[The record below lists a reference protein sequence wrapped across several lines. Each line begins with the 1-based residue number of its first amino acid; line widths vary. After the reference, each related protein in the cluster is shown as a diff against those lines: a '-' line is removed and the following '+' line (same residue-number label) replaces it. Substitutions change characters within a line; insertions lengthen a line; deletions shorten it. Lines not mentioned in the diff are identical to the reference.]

1 MSEQTTGRAM
11 TRRMFMARTGKA
23 GLAVLGTAGLG
34 LGLYD
39 AKGPAS
45 PDSVASSKLVSLPD
59 FSLPNLAGKMAIIK
73 GSDRAKSLAAGFT
86 ALGGI
91 EAFIKPG
98 DRVLLKVNAAF
109 ASPPILSATSNP
121 ELVLALIRLCQKAKA
136 AQVIV
141 ADNPIQ
147 DPASCFTLSGIAQAC
162 EKAGARLMLPRPS
175 WFAPYS
181 LAAGRLI
188 KNWPLFY
195 EPFKGINKVIGVTPV
210 KDHHR
215 SGASLTMKN
224 WYGLLGGQRSIFH
237 QDIHGI
243 ITELALMIK
252 PTLVILDGVAS
263 MMKNGPTGGSL
274 SDLKA
279 TETLILSTD
288 QVAADALGAE
298 LLEKTPAQVPFL
310 NMAARA
316 GAGMADYNSLRPIRA
331 AAG

>member
-1 MSEQTTGRAM
+1 M
-11 TRRMFMARTGKA
+11 TRAGKA

-39 AKGPAS
+39 AKGPAG
-45 PDSVASSKLVSLPD
+45 PDSAALTGQVSLPD
-59 FSLPNLAGKMAIIK
+59 FSLPELAGKMAIIK
-73 GSDRAKSLAAGFT
+73 GKDRTKSLEAGFK

-98 DRVLLKVNAAF
+98 DRVLLKVNAVI
-109 ASPPILSATSNP
+109 ASPPILSATTHP
-121 ELVLALIRLCQKAKA
+121 ELVSALIRLCQKARA

-141 ADNPIQ
+141 TDNPIQ
-147 DPASCFTLSGIAQAC
+147 DPATCFNLSGIAKAC
-162 EKAGARLMLPRPS
+162 EEAGARLMLPRPS
-175 WFAPYS
+175 GFAPYS

-188 KNWPLFY
+188 KNWPIFY
-195 EPFKGINKVIGVTPV
+195 EPFKGINKVIGLAQA

-252 PTLVILDGVAS
+252 PTLVILDGVSS
-263 MMKNGPTGGSL
+263 MIKNGPTGGSL

-298 LLEKTPAQVPFL
+298 LLEKTPAQVPFIS
-310 NMAARA
+310 MAARA
-316 GAGMADYNSLRPIRA
+316 GVGTADYHSLRPIQA